1 MADKVTEAQV
11 LEALRTVQDP
21 DLHRDLVALKMIKDL
36 QIDGGHVSF
45 TIELTTPS
53 CPLKDQMKDDA
64 RAAVTA
70 IPGVES
76 VDVAL
81 DATVSA
87 DRKIQEKI
95 SAPIKNIIAVAS
107 GKGGVGKTTFAV
119 NLALS
124 LAMDGAKVGLM
135 DADIYG
141 PNVPMMM
148 GVQQAPRVQDGKL
161 IPVKAYGISLMSI
174 GFLVPP
180 DQALVW
186 RGPMLHSAVE
196 QFFRDV
202 LWEPLDYMIIDLP
215 PGTGDV
221 PLTLAQIVPV
231 SGGVVITS
239 PQDVALADARRGL
252 AAFVTLNIPVLG
264 IVENMSG
271 DIFGVGGGERSAEAL
286 HVPFLGRI
294 PLDRRIREGGDS
306 GQPIVVTEPES
317 DLALSIRALSRTIAA
332 AVSIMRAKEN
342 ENMPAA

>member
-1 MADKVTEAQV
+1 MANKVTEAQV
-11 LEALRTVQDP
+11 LAALRTVQDP
-21 DLHRDLVALKMIKDL
+21 DLHRDLVSLKMIKDL
-36 QIDGGHVSF
+36 KIEGENISF
-45 TIELTTPS
+45 TIQLTTPS
-53 CPLKDQMKDDA
+53 CPLKDQLKSNA
-64 RAAVTA
+64 QAAVA
-70 IPGVES
+70 AVPGVKKVTVE
-76 VDVAL
+76 L
-81 DATVSA
+81 DASVRA

-95 SAPIKNIIAVAS
+95 TAPIKNIIAVAS
-107 GKGGVGKTTFAV
+107 GKGGVGKTTLAV

-148 GVQQAPRVQDGKL
+148 GVQHPPRVQNSKL
-161 IPVKAYGISLMSI
+161 IPIKAYGISLMSI
-174 GFLVPP
+174 GFLVPS

-186 RGPMLHSAVE
+186 RGPMLHNAVE

-202 LWEPLDYMIIDLP
+202 LWEPLDYLVVDLP

-221 PLTLAQIVPV
+221 PLTLAQLVPV
-231 SGGVVITS
+231 SGGVVITT

-252 AAFVTLNIPVLG
+252 AAFVTLDVPVLG
-264 IVENMSG
+264 IIENMSG
-271 DIFGVGGGERSAEAL
+271 DIFGTGGGERSAKKL
-286 HVPFLGRI
+286 QVPFLGRI

-332 AVSIMRAKEN
+332 SISIMRAEEEEN
-342 ENMPAA
+342 TAA